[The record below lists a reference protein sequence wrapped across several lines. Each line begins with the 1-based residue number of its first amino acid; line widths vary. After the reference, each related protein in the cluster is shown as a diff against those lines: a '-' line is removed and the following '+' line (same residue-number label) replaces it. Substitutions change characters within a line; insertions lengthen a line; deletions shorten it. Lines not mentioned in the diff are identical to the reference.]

1 MKQITIYCSTD
12 LEDRVT
18 ATLDRAGVEGYL
30 QLGGASGS
38 RFRPLGEV
46 PRTLTF
52 EATAFLVPG
61 VEDWQV
67 RSITSELARYG
78 DECEIR
84 PCLRVVV
91 SAVEEVY

>member
-12 LEDRVT
+12 LEERIT
-18 ATLDRAGVEGYL
+18 AALDQAGVEGFVRL
-30 QLGGASGS
+30 DGASGN
-38 RFRPLGEV
+38 RFRPLGET

-52 EATAFLVPG
+52 ETMVFLAPG

-78 DECEIR
+78 DDCEIR